1 MSRTIVVGMP
11 RARRRRSRS
20 AARRS
25 SGRTVLITV
34 LIAFGAIVVVGSLA
48 EIHAQSSGYRA
59 STNGGYA
66 AMATRL
72 VEASNLTGTQLA
84 TLVHDAPTLPNTYF
98 GITAIHKSARAVLQ
112 QGLDQAVADSARE
125 ATQTAQRTPP
135 EPTGGVGDR
144 LARVMAARAAA
155 TEQVRTAIDQ
165 LLGMT
170 PIPVAGAPLASLPAG
185 AAPLIS
191 TDQASAALGAAGQGF
206 EQADADY
213 RALSSVARAQGTPM
227 HLPGSAWVRSPVQ
240 TAPLGA
246 DQLTAAAATLSTS
259 SALQPDHR
267 LLIVSVGLDPPA
279 IATGGP
285 GTVPGPSGNSCG
297 NPQSIVPGPAP
308 TMLPPTATVT
318 AAVTVTNCGTVDES
332 GIRVT
337 QSLVLADPPGTALPP
352 PGAGGGQAQ
361 ATIGV
366 PAGRS
371 SSVTLPAATVTTGHT
386 YTLTFSVAPAVSAGP
401 PLPGATQ
408 EFVIRIAP

>member
-1 MSRTIVVGMP
+1 M
-11 RARRRRSRS
+11 
-20 AARRS
+20 
-25 SGRTVLITV
+25 TVLV
-34 LIAFGAIVVVGSLA
+34 VGAIVVVGSLA
-48 EIHAQSSGYRA
+48 EIHAQSSGYRS
-59 STNGGYA
+59 STNSGYA

-98 GITAIHKSARAVLQ
+98 GITAIHKSARALLQ
-112 QGLDQAVADSARE
+112 QGLDQAAVDSSRE
-125 ATQTAQRTPP
+125 ATQAVQLTPP
-135 EPTGGVGDR
+135 QPTGGVGDR
-144 LARVMAARAAA
+144 LTKVMADRAVA
-155 TEQVRTAIDQ
+155 TEEVRTAIDQ

-170 PIPVAGAPLASLPAG
+170 PIPVAGAPVASLPAG

-191 TDQASAALGAAGQGF
+191 TDQASAALGAAGRRF

-213 RALSSVARAQGTPM
+213 RTLSSVAGAQGAPM
-227 HLPGSAWVRSPVQ
+227 HLPRSAWVRSPVQ

-246 DQLTAAAATLSTS
+246 SQLTAAAVTLSTS

-297 NPQSIVPGPAP
+297 NPQSIVPGAMP
-308 TMLPPTATVT
+308 TVLPPTPTVT
-318 AAVTVTNCGTVDES
+318 AAVTVTNCGTVDEL
-332 GIRVT
+332 GVRVT
-337 QSLVLADPPGTALPP
+337 QNLLLADPPGTALPP
-352 PGAGGGQAQ
+352 PGAGGGQAE

-371 SSVTLPAATVTTGHT
+371 SSVTLPAATVTTGHS

-401 PLPGATQ
+401 PLPAGATQ